1 MSSLCSDQ
9 KKGLCFVAL
18 LKKSKDDEGR
28 DVERLPIMGT
38 TTALRPGELWQLL
51 AGSSTFRF
59 AAQARRLHQS
69 GDRREE
75 SANQRT
81 GPGKL

>member
-1 MSSLCSDQ
+1 MERKLI
-9 KKGLCFVAL
+9 GLLREKCQN
-18 LKKSKDDEGR
+18 DDEVH

-59 AAQARRLHQS
+59 AAQALLAPPIRRQERGIGQS
-69 GDRREE
+69 EDRSRETMTVV
-75 SANQRT
+75 RM
-81 GPGKL
+81 